1 MRIPGISLWKCL
13 PVVLAACLA
22 GASSCNE
29 RPARPA
35 DPKTDKLKL
44 PDGFIA
50 EHLFSPSD
58 SGRGSWVAMTFD
70 DKGRLIVSD
79 QFGAL
84 YRLKLPP
91 IGADSTQQ
99 VSIEPLGFGKDTIPG
114 TDSVRTK
121 VTMGFAQGLL
131 YAFNSLYVMVN
142 HSANDQFDKGSG
154 LYRLQDTDND
164 DQFDKVTLLKAMEGS
179 GEHGPH
185 SIILS
190 PDGQS
195 IYLIAGNHTKCPEMD
210 AYMLPSNWQ
219 EDNLIPR
226 MVDPNGHAV
235 NIKPPGGWIAKID
248 PEGKHWELVSAGY
261 RNPFD
266 IAFNDAGDLFTYDSD
281 MEWDFGL
288 PWYRP
293 TRICHATG
301 GSDFGWRTG
310 TMKWSPTYPDNL
322 PPVINIGQG
331 SPTNLVYGGNARFP
345 EKYRKSMFAFD
356 WSFGIVYALQLEPNG
371 GSYKATGEE
380 FLSGSPLPLTDGVIG
395 PDGALY
401 FLTGGRK
408 LESDLYRVYHEN
420 AGDYS
425 NKLQPAKLTEENSLR
440 RQLEKY
446 HHGPDPAA
454 VDFAWPQLKHPD
466 RFVRY
471 AARIALEHQ
480 PVVHWQGKVFAE
492 TDPVALIHGALSLAR
507 MGDSSLRDSLLHKL
521 ATIDFGKLSP
531 ESQIDAV
538 RAAEVTI
545 ARMGMPDDASKV
557 MLAAWLQPFYPAKT
571 NEMNR
576 LLSKLLVHIG
586 APDAVRITVELMA
599 SAKDDTS
606 AGQSLL
612 SSSDLIMRNPQYGMA
627 IAGMLA
633 KMPPAQQTFYATVLS
648 GAKNGWTDP
657 LRQAYFKWYAGAFGY
672 QGGNSF
678 VGYINNARKNA
689 LALAPKEQFAQ
700 LNDISGDS
708 IVKAGGNFSVASG
721 VQPKGPGRNWKVD
734 DAVKMV
740 DSIGFSASNFEQGK
754 AMFSATLCS
763 KCHTLAGQGGV
774 AGPDLTQLGTRF
786 SNKDILESIIDPNK
800 TISDQYGATVFY
812 LKDGGS
818 VIGRLTN
825 EDDEQYFVSQNP
837 FSPQDIRKVPKKS
850 VSKTRV
856 SEVSPMLPGM
866 INRLSPQELVDLMA
880 YLKSGGNP
888 KDTIFTNSK
897 RAAVR

>member
-1 MRIPGISLWKCL
+1 MRIPGISLLKCL
-13 PVVLAACLA
+13 PVVMAACLA

-29 RPARPA
+29 RPVRPS

-44 PDGFIA
+44 PDGFVA

-70 DKGRLIVSD
+70 DKQRLIVSD

-84 YRLKLPP
+84 YRLQLPP
-91 IGADSTQQ
+91 IGADSTQK
-99 VSIEPLGFGKDTIPG
+99 VSIEPLGLGKDTIPG

-142 HSANDQFDKGSG
+142 HNGNKEFEKGSG
-154 LYRLQDTDND
+154 LYRLQDTDGD
-164 DQFDKVTLLKAMEGS
+164 DQFDKITLLKAMEGS

-185 SIILS
+185 SIILA
-190 PDGQS
+190 PDGKS
-195 IYLIAGNHTKCPEMD
+195 IYLIAGNHTLAPEMD
-210 AYMLPSNWQ
+210 AYMLPKNWQ

-235 NIKPPGGWIAKID
+235 HVKPPGGWIANID
-248 PEGKHWELVSAGY
+248 PEGKHWEFVSGGY

-310 TMKWSPTYPDNL
+310 TMKWSATYPDNL

-331 SPTNLVYGGNARFP
+331 SPTNLVYGGKAHFP

-356 WSFGIVYALQLEPNG
+356 WSFGIVYALQLQPDG
-371 GSYKATGEE
+371 ASYKATGEE
-380 FLSGSPLPLTDGVIG
+380 FISGSPLPLTDGVIG

-401 FLTGGRK
+401 FLTGGRR
-408 LESDLYRVYHEN
+408 LESDLYRVYHEK
-420 AGDYS
+420 ADDYT
-425 NKLQPAKLTEENSLR
+425 QPLPAAAPTAENTLR
-440 RQLEKY
+440 RQLEQY
-446 HHGPDPAA
+446 HHGPNPAA
-454 VDFAWPQLKHPD
+454 VEAALPQLKHPD

-480 PVVHWQGKVFAE
+480 PVEQWQDKVLAQTE
-492 TDPVALIHGALSLAR
+492 PLAVINGVLALAR
-507 MGDSSLRDSLLHKL
+507 QGNPAVRDVLLNKL
-521 ATIDFGKLSP
+521 QLIDLSKLS
-531 ESQIDAV
+531 EAEKIEAI
-538 RAAEVTI
+538 RTAEV
-545 ARMGMPDDASKV
+545 AVSRMGKPEGAAAIS
-557 MLAAWLQPFYPAKT
+557 LAAWLQPYFPAPT
-571 NEMNR
+571 NELNR
-576 LLSKLLVHIG
+576 LLSKLLVYIDAPG
-586 APDAVRITVELMA
+586 AVGTTVALMA
-599 SAKDDTS
+599 AAKDDTTTS
-606 AGQSLL
+606 QSLL
-612 SSSDLIMRNPQYGMA
+612 SSSDLIMRNPQYGMT

-633 KMPPAQQTFYATVLS
+633 KIPPAQQTYYATVLS
-648 GAKNGWTDP
+648 GAKTGWDDT
-657 LRQAYFKWYAGAFGY
+657 LRHQYFKWYADAFGY

-678 VGYINNARKNA
+678 VGYINNARTNA
-689 LALAPKEQFAQ
+689 LALVPKEQFAQ
-700 LNDISGDS
+700 LNGLSGDS
-708 IVKAGGNFSVASG
+708 IVKGGGKFTAASG
-721 VQPKGPGRNWKVD
+721 VQPKGPGRNWKVEE
-734 DAVKMV
+734 AVKFV
-740 DSIGFSASNFEQGK
+740 DSIGFAASNFEQGK
-754 AMFSATLCS
+754 AMFDATLCS
-763 KCHTLAGQGGV
+763 KCHTVAGQGGV

-812 LKDGGS
+812 LKEGGS
-818 VIGRLTN
+818 IMGRLTN

-837 FSPQDIRKVPKKS
+837 FSPHDIRKVPKKS
-850 VSKTRV
+850 VTKTRV

-880 YLKSGGNP
+880 FLKSGGNA
-888 KDTIFTNSK
+888 KDTIFSNNS
-897 RAAVR
+897 RSASR

>member
-1 MRIPGISLWKCL
+1 MRIPGISLLKCL
-13 PVVLAACLA
+13 PVVMAVCLA

-29 RPARPA
+29 RPARPS

-44 PDGFIA
+44 PDGFVA

-79 QFGAL
+79 QYGAL

-91 IGADSTQQ
+91 VGADSTQQ
-99 VSIEPLGFGKDTIPG
+99 VSIEALGLGKDTIPG

-142 HSANDQFDKGSG
+142 HDANKDFDKGSG

-164 DQFDKVTLLKAMEGS
+164 DQFDKITLLKAMDGA

-185 SIILS
+185 SIILA
-190 PDGQS
+190 PDGKS

-210 AYMLPSNWQ
+210 AYMLPRNWQ

-248 PEGKHWELVSAGY
+248 PEGKHWELVSAGF

-310 TMKWSPTYPDNL
+310 TMKWSAKYPDNL

-331 SPTNLVYGGNARFP
+331 SPTNLVYGGKAHFP

-356 WSFGIVYALQLEPNG
+356 WSFGIVYALQLEADG
-371 GSYKATGEE
+371 ASYKATGEE

-401 FLTGGRK
+401 FLTGGRR

-420 AGDYS
+420 AGDYT
-425 NKLQPAKLTEENSLR
+425 KAPAVAKLTPENELR
-440 RQLEKY
+440 RELEQY
-446 HHGPDPAA
+446 HHGANPAA
-454 VDFAWPQLKHPD
+454 VEAAWPHLKHPD

-480 PVVHWQGKVFAE
+480 PVAYWQDKLFAE
-492 TDPVALIHGALSLAR
+492 QDHMTVLNAALALAR
-507 MGDSSLRDSLLHKL
+507 QGDPLLRDSILRKL
-521 ATIDFGKLSP
+521 EQINLTGLP
-531 ESQIDAV
+531 EQEKIDAV
-538 RAAEVTI
+538 RVAEVTI
-545 ARMGMPDDASKV
+545 ARMGQPEGAAKAS
-557 MLAAWLQPFYPAKT
+557 LAAWLQPHYPAAT
-571 NEMNR
+571 NELNR
-576 LLSKLLVHIG
+576 LLSKVMVHIG
-586 APDAVRITVELMA
+586 APDAVRLTVELMA
-599 SAKDDTS
+599 SAKDDTT

-612 SSSDLIMRNPQYGMA
+612 SSADLIMRNPQYGMS

-633 KMPPAQQTFYATVLS
+633 RIPPAQQTFYATVLS
-648 GAKNGWTDP
+648 GAKEGWTDA
-657 LRQAYFKWYAGAFGY
+657 LRETYFKWYAGAFAY

-689 LALAPKEQFAQ
+689 LALAPKDKFAV
-700 LNDISGDS
+700 LNTLSGDS
-708 IVKAGGNFSVASG
+708 IVKAGGNFTVASG
-721 VQPKGPGRNWKVD
+721 IQPKGPGRGWKVEE
-734 DAVKMV
+734 AVKMV
-740 DSIGFSASNFEQGK
+740 DSIGFAASDFEQGK
-754 AMFSATLCS
+754 AMFSATLCA
-763 KCHTLAGQGGV
+763 KCHTIGGQGGV

-786 SNKDILESIIDPNK
+786 SNKDMLESIIEPDK

-812 LKDGGS
+812 LKEGGT
-818 VIGRLTN
+818 IMGRLTN
-825 EDDEQYFVSQNP
+825 EDEEQYYISQNP
-837 FSPQDIRKVPKKS
+837 FSPQDIRKVPKKN
-850 VSKTRV
+850 VTKTRV

-880 YLKSGGNP
+880 YLKSGGNAQ
-888 KDTIFTNSK
+888 DTIYKKNTRSAG
-897 RAAVR
+897 R